1 MAKSIRSKRKR
12 KMRNIKREKY
22 GKREVE
28 RLKGIIEAAKNQDE
42 EMTELY
48 TGINHHFIMSIAL
61 LDTLIMK

>member
-28 RLKGIIEAAKNQDE
+28 RLKGIIEAAKNKDE

-48 TGINHHFIMSIAL
+48 TGINQYFI
-61 LDTLIMK
+61 LIMK

>member
-28 RLKGIIEAAKNQDE
+28 RLKGIIEAAKNQDQ

-48 TGINHHFIMSIAL
+48 TGN
-61 LDTLIMK
+61 